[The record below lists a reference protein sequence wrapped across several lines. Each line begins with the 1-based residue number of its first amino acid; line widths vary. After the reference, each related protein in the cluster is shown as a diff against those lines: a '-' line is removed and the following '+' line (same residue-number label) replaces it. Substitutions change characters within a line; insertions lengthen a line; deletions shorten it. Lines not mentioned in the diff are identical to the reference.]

1 MLIICFLMYAGV
13 SSFDAKTGQ
22 PNHPS
27 SFFTVFFL
35 YVKSG
40 GGFQTFLRLEEWQL
54 AWWLSG
60 SGVWAEDRERE
71 GEKKPHSMPKINGGG
86 G

>member
-13 SSFDAKTGQ
+13 SSFDAKMGQ

-40 GGFQTFLRLEEWQL
+40 GGFQTFLRLEE
-54 AWWLSG
+54 
-60 SGVWAEDRERE
+60 
-71 GEKKPHSMPKINGGG
+71 
-86 G
+86 

>member
-1 MLIICFLMYAGV
+1 M
-13 SSFDAKTGQ
+13 SSFDAKMGQ

-71 GEKKPHSMPKINGGG
+71 KKPPQHAKDQWGWGLGSLQNEEFFY
-86 G
+86 